1 MERKLYPIGIQTF
14 EEIRKKTISISTKPN
29 MFTGWRTTMVSSF
42 FWVVR
47 EGSASRCSCLLSKV
61 TSRGKKLFEG
71 LAIDIVFALLTNFR
85 INVELHTAKGRTD
98 ITMETDDFVYIIEL
112 KFAGSAQKALEQ
124 IEQRNY
130 AAAFALQNKT
140 IIKLGINF
148 EVKDDICGI
157 EWKIK

>member
-1 MERKLYPIGIQTF
+1 MKTGIIYGKETLSY
-14 EEIRKKTISISTKPN
+14 RNTDY
-29 MFTGWRTTMVSSF
+29 
-42 FWVVR
+42 
-47 EGSASRCSCLLSKV
+47 EGHYQQLMY
-61 TSRGKKLFEG
+61 
-71 LAIDIVFALLTNFR
+71 IVFALLTNFR
-85 INVELHTAKGRTD
+85 INVEQHTAKGRTD

-130 AAAFALQNKT
+130 ATAFALQNKT